1 MDDSQCAYNLVAL
14 QRAARTLAADAQELA
29 ALLADT
35 AERLDSGQAEME
47 AAGSLHS
54 AMLLAGVH
62 CSLAHAARA
71 LPWLRTETLLLA
83 SALPVV
89 LSGSGDS
96 ADLPPSHP
104 WSNYR
109 HASPLRLDEDLF
121 AAQFGF

>member
-1 MDDSQCAYNLVAL
+1 MDETQSAYNLVAL

-35 AERLDSGQAEME
+35 AGRLDSGQAQME
-47 AAGSLHS
+47 ASGSLHS

-62 CSLAHAARA
+62 CSLTHAARA

-89 LSGSGDS
+89 LGSAGDN
-96 ADLPPSHP
+96 AELLHSHP
-104 WSNYR
+104 WNSYR
-109 HASPLRLDEDLF
+109 RASPLRLDEDLF
-121 AAQFGF
+121 DAQFGL